1 MMEIEILL
9 KAFRFNLNRLM
20 DLEDRLQLLAY
31 ELNGDNI
38 GSPKIKSPE
47 EAKYQTGTKIYKN
60 NIPELMMQESKLIK
74 ERDYYLFAVKKVET
88 FLQRLTDEEVKL
100 IELRYWHGFNI
111 NQIARM
117 YFWSKRTTYRKFD
130 MIFEKLAHV
139 PSIFVV

>member
-1 MMEIEILL
+1 MIEWLL
-9 KAFRFNLNRLM
+9 KSFRFNLANLM
-20 DLEDRLQLLAY
+20 DLEDKLYIINDKLRVG
-31 ELNGDNI
+31 E
-38 GSPKIKSPE
+38 IKSPAIKSHE
-47 EAKYQTGTKIYKN
+47 EALYQRGTLVYQN
-60 NIPELMMQESKLIK
+60 QASELMYEEEMLIK
-74 ERDYYLFAVKKVET
+74 ERDFYLHAVKKVET
-88 FLQRLTDEEVKL
+88 FLQRLTDEEVNL